1 MRRRSI
7 EKSGKE
13 GQRRNEREIPWQQ
26 NRRLYEETLEAKRPR
41 RNHLV
46 SKDACQ
52 RHDALKKTTERDE
65 GEEEIEINTIKNALD
80 GGDDDQMGQRLA
92 MMWIM
97 Q

>member
-1 MRRRSI
+1 M
-7 EKSGKE
+7 
-13 GQRRNEREIPWQQ
+13 
-26 NRRLYEETLEAKRPR
+26 
-41 RNHLV
+41 